1 MILRE
6 WLAKGEAQLAAGP
19 HPKRARRDAETLLLH
34 HIGRDRAWLMAH
46 GDEDLA
52 GCRAIGYQALLDR
65 RFQGEPIQYIAGEAE
80 FYGLTF
86 RVRPGALIPRPET
99 EHLVEKAVE
108 LARRLHH
115 PRIVDVGT
123 GSGAIA
129 IAIAHTLPHAKVTAI
144 DLAPAA
150 VQIAR
155 ENALRNNVSVRFIE
169 GDLLAPVLHERVDL
183 VVSNPPYV
191 PQTDAPSLSVEV
203 REYEPHLALFAD
215 KDGLGVYRKLIPQ
228 AARVLNPGG
237 SLALEIGYGQS
248 EAVSE
253 LLRASGFQGIELTP
267 DLQGIPRVVSAS
279 RN

>member
-80 FYGLTF
+80 FYGLPF